1 MERRE
6 SMAIALR
13 AVLDAIESDAWT
25 ADDEDERPNGGRIAR
40 QALNVPVLSQDAEY
54 YELTC
59 ILERILRYC
68 MGVPIII
75 PPVSEE

>member
-6 SMAIALR
+6 SMAVALR
-13 AVLDAIESDAWT
+13 EILGAIESDALW
-25 ADDEDERPNGGRIAR
+25 ADDQDERPNGGRIAR
-40 QALNVPVLSQDAEY
+40 QALHVPVLSQDAEY

-68 MGVPIII
+68 MGVSIII